1 MVTELNFVF
10 TVAVDRTGMLT
21 VRTTPFNFEIL
32 TNCPT
37 LQVRIATVVLVPAVV
52 ATEQLDPELGTEHPE
67 RLQLTSA

>member
-10 TVAVDRTGMLT
+10 TAAVDKIGMLT
-21 VRTTPFNFEIL
+21 VRTSPFNFEIL

-37 LQVRIATVVLVPAVV
+37 LQVRTATVVLAPTVV
-52 ATEQLDPELGTEHPE
+52 VTEQLVPELGTEHPA